1 MPPTLDALAWPVR
14 TDRLVLRLATP
25 ADHPAVWRYRR
36 LDEVTEWMSQREG
49 DPETSRARFL
59 EPERLATTLVVE
71 TGETVVG
78 DLKCAVADAWS
89 QVEVAEQ
96 ARGTQAEIGWA
107 FDPEHQ
113 GKGYATE
120 AVDALLQ
127 IAFDGLGVRR
137 IEANCFADNLPS
149 WRLMERLG
157 MRREI
162 HSVGDS
168 LHRSRGWLDGF
179 TYALLAEEWAASR
192 SHQSGASGR
201 STWSAPT

>member
-71 TGETVVG
+71 AGGAIVG

-96 ARGTQAEIGWA
+96 ARATQAEIGWA
-107 FDPEHQ
+107 FDPAHQ

-120 AVDALLQ
+120 AVAALLQ
-127 IAFDGLGVRR
+127 IAFEGLDLRR
-137 IEANCFADNLPS
+137 
-149 WRLMERLG
+149 
-157 MRREI
+157 
-162 HSVGDS
+162 
-168 LHRSRGWLDGF
+168 
-179 TYALLAEEWAASR
+179 
-192 SHQSGASGR
+192 
-201 STWSAPT
+201 